1 MTELLLILS
10 LTPAVQPVSVATID
24 DCVKTRTCVSQTV
37 AKADFEIC
45 VYPKKCS
52 GKKAEAPS
60 LVPSQPCVWPN
71 LCAKEAQA
79 PVVAQFQPCV
89 WPNRCSG
96 RAAEPLI

>member
-10 LTPAVQPVSVATID
+10 LTPAALPQPAGTID
-24 DCVKTRTCVSQTV
+24 DCVKTRTCASESV

-52 GKKAEAPS
+52 GKKAEALQ

-71 LCAKEAQA
+71 LCAREAAA
-79 PVVAQFQPCV
+79 PVLAQFQPCV

-96 RAAEPLI
+96 RAA